1 MAEVDAAWRIVV
13 VDDEEALRETVQDYL
28 SGQGFAVRAAASGRE
43 LDAALAD
50 EPADLILLDVHMPQE
65 DGLSLAR
72 RIRAGAATPIIML
85 TAADDIVD
93 RVLGLEMGADDYV
106 VKPFDLRE
114 LKARIRAVLRRH
126 QAAPVPTAPSP
137 APLSP
142 APLSPALPA
151 APLAPPAAPAQPR
164 SELVACGVVFLDMDA
179 HCLVRR
185 DGTRENL
192 TAMEFD
198 LLRVFMQNP
207 NRVLTRD
214 RLLDLAHD
222 RDNEPFD
229 RSIDV
234 RVTRLR
240 KKIEANPAKPQAI
253 KTVRGV
259 GYLFVPGPR
268 DA

>member
-126 QAAPVPTAPSP
+126 QAAPVPA
-137 APLSP
+137 

-151 APLAPPAAPAQPR
+151 APPAPAPSPVPAQPH

-268 DA
+268 ES

>member
-1 MAEVDAAWRIVV
+1 MVGQSKGGETGWRIIV
-13 VDDEEALRETVQDYL
+13 VDDEEALRETVAEYL
-28 SGQGFAVRAAASGRE
+28 AGQGFRVRSAASGRD
-43 LDAALAD
+43 LDTLLAA
-50 EPADLILLDVHMPQE
+50 EPADLILMDVHMPGE
-65 DGLSLAR
+65 DGLTLAR
-72 RIRAGAATPIIML
+72 RIRSAAATPIIML

-93 RVLGLEMGADDYV
+93 RVAGLEVGADDYV

-114 LKARIRAVLRRH
+114 LKARIRAVLRRYT
-126 QAAPVPTAPSP
+126 AVPPTAPEPPP
-137 APLSP
+137 ANG
-142 APLSPALPA
+142 
-151 APLAPPAAPAQPR
+151 AAPAGAD
-164 SELVACGVVFLDMDA
+164 LVPCGVVFLDMEA

-185 DGTRENL
+185 DGTREML

-198 LLRVFMQNP
+198 LLRVFLQNP

-240 KKIEANPAKPQAI
+240 KKIEADPAKPQAI

-268 DA
+268 GT

>member
-1 MAEVDAAWRIVV
+1 MAGQSTGGETGWRIVV
-13 VDDEEALRETVQDYL
+13 VDDEEALRETVAEYL
-28 SGQGFAVRAAASGRE
+28 AGQGFRVRSAASGRD
-43 LDAALAD
+43 LDMLLATD
-50 EPADLILLDVHMPQE
+50 QADLILMDVHMPGE
-65 DGLSLAR
+65 DGLTLAR
-72 RIRAGAATPIIML
+72 RIRSSAQTPIIML

-93 RVLGLEMGADDYV
+93 RVAGLEVGADDYV

-114 LKARIRAVLRRH
+114 LKARIRAVLRRYSAPPPTESSATKPPSANG
-126 QAAPVPTAPSP
+126 AAPSGADLTP
-137 APLSP
+137 
-142 APLSPALPA
+142 
-151 APLAPPAAPAQPR
+151 
-164 SELVACGVVFLDMDA
+164 CGVVFLDMEA
-179 HCLVRR
+179 HCLVKR
-185 DGTRENL
+185 DGTREML

-198 LLRVFMQNP
+198 LLRVFLQNP

-240 KKIEANPAKPQAI
+240 KKIEAYPAKPQAI

-268 DA
+268 GT

>member
-1 MAEVDAAWRIVV
+1 MLARRASDEGERFWRATMAGQSAGGETGPRIIV
-13 VDDEEALRETVQDYL
+13 VDDEEAVRETVADYL
-28 SGQGFAVRAAASGRE
+28 AGQGFHVRSAASGRE
-43 LDAALAD
+43 LDAFLAR
-50 EPADLILLDVHMPQE
+50 EPADLILMDLRMPGE
-65 DGLSLAR
+65 DGLTIAR
-72 RIRAGAATPIIML
+72 RIRAASATPVIML

-93 RVLGLEMGADDYV
+93 RVAGLEVGADDYV
-106 VKPFDLRE
+106 LKPFDLRE
-114 LKARIRAVLRRH
+114 LKARIRAVLRRY
-126 QAAPVPTAPSP
+126 TAP
-137 APLSP
+137 
-142 APLSPALPA
+142 LPA
-151 APLAPPAAPAQPR
+151 VPANGAASVPA
-164 SELVACGVVFLDMDA
+164 ELVPCGAVFLDMQA
-179 HCLVRR
+179 HCLVKR
-185 DGTRENL
+185 DGTRDML

-198 LLRVFMQNP
+198 LLRVFLQNP

-240 KKIEANPAKPQAI
+240 KKIEADPAKPQAI

-268 DA
+268 GT

>member
-1 MAEVDAAWRIVV
+1 MAGQSTGGETGWRIVV
-13 VDDEEALRETVQDYL
+13 VDDEEALRETVAEYL
-28 SGQGFAVRAAASGRE
+28 SGQGFRVRSAASGRA
-43 LDAALAD
+43 LDTLLAA
-50 EPADLILLDVHMPQE
+50 EPADLILLDVHMPEE
-65 DGLSLAR
+65 DGLTLAR
-72 RIRAGAATPIIML
+72 RIRAAGATPIIML

-93 RVLGLEMGADDYV
+93 RVAGLEVGADDYV
-106 VKPFDLRE
+106 LKPFDLRE
-114 LKARIRAVLRRH
+114 LKARIRAVLRRYT
-126 QAAPVPTAPSP
+126 AAPPTQ
-137 APLSP
+137 
-142 APLSPALPA
+142 
-151 APLAPPAAPAQPR
+151 PPAANGATPAPAD
-164 SELVACGVVFLDMDA
+164 LVPCGVVFLDMQA
-179 HCLVRR
+179 HCLVKR
-185 DGTRENL
+185 DGTREML

-198 LLRVFMQNP
+198 LLRVFLQNP

-240 KKIEANPAKPQAI
+240 KKIEADPAKPQAI

-268 DA
+268 GP

>member
-1 MAEVDAAWRIVV
+1 MAGDETGWRIVV
-13 VDDEEALRETVQDYL
+13 VDDEEALRETVGEYL
-28 SGQGFAVRAAASGRE
+28 SGQGFAVRCAAGGRE
-43 LDAALAD
+43 LDALIAAA
-50 EPADLILLDVHMPQE
+50 PADLIVMDVNMPQE
-65 DGLSLAR
+65 DGVSITR
-72 RIRAGAATPIIML
+72 RLRATSGIPIIML

-93 RVLGLEMGADDYV
+93 RVVGLEVGADDYM

-114 LKARIRAVLRRH
+114 LKARIRAALRRH
-126 QAAPVPTAPSP
+126 ATP
-137 APLSP
+137 APAAGP
-142 APLSPALPA
+142 QPVPA
-151 APLAPPAAPAQPR
+151 APSEPLA
-164 SELVACGVVFLDMDA
+164 LVPCGAVFLDMDA
-179 HCLVRR
+179 HGLVRR
-185 DGTRENL
+185 DGTREAL

-198 LLRVFMQNP
+198 LLRVFLQNP

-240 KKIEANPAKPQAI
+240 KKIEADPAKPQAI

-268 DA
+268 GGSNGADPA